1 MTDLEARNPLAVT
14 RRRQLLDA
22 LHREGTVRVSELT
35 DVLGVTPVTV
45 RRDIAQLASEGL
57 VSRVHGGAVLV
68 QQPTT
73 SAAEAA
79 DAEQTSTAQPCVG
92 MLVPSLDYYWPEV
105 VRGVEEAAS
114 QLGLRVVLR
123 SSSYESEDDRP
134 QLERLLDQDGFEGLM
149 MAPRMDAPSTG
160 RTIEWLNSTGVPL
173 VLVERTAT
181 VGNHDAVVESVVS
194 DHALGAVMAVR
205 HLTALGHRRVGLLV
219 NDHSPTSPSLRT
231 GWSAALR
238 EAGEDHVLGP
248 ELWVPDNRS
257 PDLDALLDSAVEQIL
272 RTGTT
277 AVLAHADEAAM
288 ALVQRWEKR
297 GRSVP
302 GELSVVAYDDEV
314 ASLFSPPLTA
324 VRPPRRSI
332 GRAAVELLA
341 ARVGDP
347 ARPTHRVVISP
358 SLSVRGSTAQAPEP
372 SRRR

>member
-1 MTDLEARNPLAVT
+1 MTDLDARSPLAVN
-14 RRRQLLDA
+14 RRRQLLHA
-22 LHREGTVRVSELT
+22 LQRQGTVRVSELT

-45 RRDIAQLASEGL
+45 RRDIAQLASDGL
-57 VSRVHGGAVLV
+57 VRRVHGGAVLV
-68 QQPTT
+68 QPPTAT
-73 SAAEAA
+73 AAETP
-79 DAEQTSTAQPCVG
+79 DAGQTTTAQPCVG

-105 VRGVEEAAS
+105 ARGAQEAAS

-123 SSSYESEDDRP
+123 ASSYESEDDRP
-134 QLERLLDQDGFEGLM
+134 QLERLLDQDGFQGLVI
-149 MAPRMDAPSTG
+149 APRMDAPSTG
-160 RTIEWLNSTGVPL
+160 RTIEWLSSTGTPL

-194 DHALGAVMAVR
+194 DHALGAGTAVR

-219 NDHSPTSPSLRT
+219 NEHSPTSPYLRT
-231 GWSAALR
+231 GWSEALR
-238 EAGEDHVLGP
+238 EAGDDHAPGP

-297 GRSVP
+297 GLGVP
-302 GELSVVAYDDEV
+302 GDLSVVAYDDEV

-341 ARVGDP
+341 ARVADP

-358 SLSVRGSTAQAPEP
+358 TLSVRESTAQAPEA
-372 SRRR
+372 SRRA